1 MADTAFRQS
10 IYDLL
15 ANWRGLDSLKNLF
28 WSQLNYERV
37 NQPIARSG
45 WPRAA
50 AEALADQPLVFAEA
64 GDGGQFKIL
73 YARLAAERLRLTDE
87 RAVVN
92 RLLREYPYALFVFS
106 DKDQKRWHLVNVK
119 DAPRLAQ
126 QDEDR
131 RPRLLFR
138 RIALGPEER
147 VRTAAERLTML
158 DVESIQRELFGL
170 SPLAIQ
176 KAHDVAFDVEA
187 VTRDFFTHYAEI
199 FAQAEAKIKGVGNDE
214 RKRLFTQR
222 LFNRL
227 MFIAFIQKKGWL
239 NFNGDNDYLLALWR
253 DYQSDKEPDKNFY
266 RDRLYS
272 LFFFGLNTP
281 HEQNLVAINRGGDFL
296 STRIGRVPYL
306 NGGLFEEADG
316 DREARVPDA
325 AIAPVLTDLF
335 YRFNFTITESTPFDV
350 EVAVDPEMLGKIFEE
365 LVTGRHESGSY
376 YTPKPV
382 VSFMCREA
390 IKRHLHTHNPRESF
404 EAITRFVEDHDPAG
418 LRDPESALAA
428 LRTAKACDPACGS
441 GAYLLGL
448 LHELLDL
455 RAALFVARQ
464 LDARTV
470 YERKLEII
478 QSNLYGVD
486 KDEFA
491 VNIARLRLWLSL
503 VVDYEGDD
511 PPPLPNLDFKIE
523 TGDSL
528 TAPDPSDLLKVDM
541 FRQAQL
547 KEFYALKEQYLTAH
561 HGEKLELKK
570 RIEALRGEIAEW
582 AHPSQKTLKVSKTF
596 RVSESGFDWAVEFA
610 EVFAPDHAPGT
621 LAGALTGVV
630 NAVPGQMQLAE
641 QPAGGFDIVLAN
653 PPYVRADAQFKH
665 IEDEKK
671 RQEKIEEWRAFREQ
685 LKSAKIYKTLH
696 EKWDLYIPFLER
708 AYQLLQPGGQMVFII
723 PDAYNAAKYA
733 GKSHEFFLQ
742 NTRVE
747 RIDFCSEIDL
757 FDAGVNNTI
766 LHFEKGAPL
775 PDHQPIRVW
784 RWGKRDEF
792 DDNQRTL
799 AIIPQTKFG
808 TALFRPI
815 GTKNDSAEG
824 SVTLETICYV
834 SVGMVIHADEKK
846 AQGLFRAEDLVSE
859 VQDKKHPK
867 PYVEGKDISRWG
879 VQRIRYLEYWTK
891 RAPSMFRR
899 PTFIELHESPEKLM
913 AFRMC
918 GENIAV
924 AYDNQ
929 RLMSNHTVI
938 LCVPWHFLKGVM
950 NRSIRKA
957 AEYRHQNPDGDR
969 EQREKV
975 SQGFLLHYVLAIM
988 NSGFAKRFL
997 NEIRQSK
1004 IDIYPDEWKQLPIA
1018 PIPLDEQKP
1027 FVTLVNNILREY
1039 EKHGYPLPPKSAEK
1053 VKEWER
1059 QLDEMVERLYEA
1071 G

>member
-1 MADTAFRQS
+1 VADNTFRQS
-10 IYDLL
+10 IFDRLT
-15 ANWRGLDSLKNLF
+15 NWRGLDSLKDLF

-37 NQPIARSG
+37 NQTIARSG
-45 WPRAA
+45 WPKAA
-50 AEALADQPLVFAEA
+50 GEALAEAPLVFAEA
-64 GDGGQFKIL
+64 GEGGQFKIL
-73 YARLAAERLRLTDE
+73 YARLAADRLRLTDE

-92 RLLREYPYALFVFS
+92 RLLRDYPYALFIFS

-119 DAPRLAQ
+119 DAPRALTPGPSPVGRG
-126 QDEDR
+126 ELP
-131 RPRLLFR
+131 PRLLFR

-158 DVESIQRELFGL
+158 DVAAIQRDLFGL
-170 SPLAIQ
+170 PPLAIQ
-176 KAHDVAFDVEA
+176 KAHDEAFDVEA
-187 VTRDFFTHYAEI
+187 VTRDFFTHYAEV
-199 FAQAEAKIKGVGNDE
+199 FAQAESKIKGVGSAE

-239 NFNGDNDYLLALWR
+239 TFNGDADYLLALWR
-253 DYQSDKEPDKNFY
+253 DYQSDKDPDKNFY

-296 STRIGRVPYL
+296 SARIGRVPYL
-306 NGGLFEEADG
+306 NGGLFEEAEG
-316 DREARVPDA
+316 DREAQVPDA
-325 AIAPVLTDLF
+325 ALAPILTGLF

-390 IKRHLHTHNPRESF
+390 LKRHLLTHNPRESA
-404 EAITRFVEDHDPAG
+404 EALTRFVEDHDPAG
-418 LRDPESALAA
+418 LRDPEAALAA
-428 LRTAKACDPACGS
+428 LRAAKACDPACGS

-455 RAALFVARQ
+455 RAALFAARQ

-478 QSNLYGVD
+478 QRNLYGVD

-503 VVDYEGDD
+503 AVDYEGDD

-528 TAPDPSDLLKVDM
+528 TAPDPSDLLKADM

-547 KEFYALKEQYLTAH
+547 QEFYALKEQYLTAH

-570 RIEALRGEIAEW
+570 RIETLRAEIADW
-582 AHPSQKTLKVSKTF
+582 AHPKAKGQKDAPT
-596 RVSESGFDWAVEFA
+596 GFDWAVEFA
-610 EVFAPDHAPGT
+610 EVFSPDQAPGT
-621 LAGALTGVV
+621 VTGALTGIV
-630 NAVPGQMQLAE
+630 NATHGQMEFAE

-665 IEDEKK
+665 IENEKE
-671 RQEKIEEWRAFREQ
+671 RQKEIAQWQAFRAQ

-733 GKSHEFFLQ
+733 AKSHEFFLH
-742 NTRVE
+742 NTRIE

-766 LHFEKGAPL
+766 LHFEKGAP
-775 PDHQPIRVW
+775 PADHQPVRVR

-792 DDNQRTL
+792 DDNQKTLIHYRTL
-799 AIIPQTKFG
+799 F
-808 TALFRPI
+808 
-815 GTKNDSAEG
+815 
-824 SVTLETICYV
+824 
-834 SVGMVIHADEKK
+834 
-846 AQGLFRAEDLVSE
+846 
-859 VQDKKHPK
+859 
-867 PYVEGKDISRWG
+867 
-879 VQRIRYLEYWTK
+879 
-891 RAPSMFRR
+891 
-899 PTFIELHESPEKLM
+899 
-913 AFRMC
+913 
-918 GENIAV
+918 
-924 AYDNQ
+924 
-929 RLMSNHTVI
+929 
-938 LCVPWHFLKGVM
+938 
-950 NRSIRKA
+950 
-957 AEYRHQNPDGDR
+957 
-969 EQREKV
+969 
-975 SQGFLLHYVLAIM
+975 
-988 NSGFAKRFL
+988 
-997 NEIRQSK
+997 
-1004 IDIYPDEWKQLPIA
+1004 
-1018 PIPLDEQKP
+1018 
-1027 FVTLVNNILREY
+1027 
-1039 EKHGYPLPPKSAEK
+1039 
-1053 VKEWER
+1053 
-1059 QLDEMVERLYEA
+1059 
-1071 G
+1071 